1 MICSVRP
8 TQNGRTLFLLA
19 PGSYFYTSPTRSG
32 GLPLPTKKTVPYSLF
47 STTLSFV
54 QSRPP
59 GKKNRNNRFS
69 KANFRLILLFS
80 NKISRF
86 FLCAKK
92 SHPDENEHRS
102 RKSRPTARTNF
113 LRVAHNFSPRRASLE
128 NGDAHP
134 IFPTSAQRTI
144 FTAGT
149 PLRIG
154 PAGTRD
160 AQVAPPAS
168 TPTASTVRQRI
179 FIRRSPK
186 PKTDETARKP
196 EPPPLA
202 PRMPGRAPDIRGNV
216 PIAHRIFYTVRSTS
230 FRAAP
235 ILKKTDGKPPDHPAP
250 ASLNY
255 NPKFAEK
262 RIAKKFFDNFI
273 YFCRVLRIYV
283 IRRT

>member
-32 GLPLPTKKTVPYSLF
+32 GLPLPTKKNVPYSPF
-47 STTLSFV
+47 STTSSFM

-59 GKKNRNNRFS
+59 GKKNRNSRFS
-69 KANFRLILLFS
+69 KAYFRLIFLFP
-80 NKISRF
+80 NKISHF
-86 FLCAKK
+86 FLFAKK
-92 SHPDENEHRS
+92 HHPDKNESRS

-113 LRVAHNFSPRRASLE
+113 LQVAHNFSQRRASLE

-134 IFPTSAQRTI
+134 IFPASAQRTI

-149 PLRIG
+149 HRRIG
-154 PAGTRD
+154 PAETRD

-168 TPTASTVRQRI
+168 TPMGSTVRQRI

-186 PKTDETARKP
+186 TKTDETARKP

-202 PRMPGRAPDIRGNV
+202 PESRD
-216 PIAHRIFYTVRSTS
+216 AHRTS
-230 FRAAP
+230 RATRR
-235 ILKKTDGKPPDHPAP
+235 LH
-250 ASLNY
+250 
-255 NPKFAEK
+255 AES
-262 RIAKKFFDNFI
+262 F
-273 YFCRVLRIYV
+273 
-283 IRRT
+283 TP